1 MTEWETL
8 EVEQHGRV
16 KLIRFNRPNSLNA
29 FNGTMYS
36 EFRRAIEDANADPS
50 VGAIV
55 STGNGR
61 AYSAGADIGG
71 FNATFENGGRAGS
84 AREERDDGTPFD
96 PVFIMESKPIIGAI
110 NGVSVGIGLT
120 GPLLYDML
128 LASTEARFSMRFA
141 AIGLTP
147 EVGSSWTL
155 PHIIGLH
162 KAREMMLTGK
172 IYNDYDLEKLNYNVS
187 FSLLN
192 TSNFGLAQNRER
204 VYFVCTNKNKFQIKA
219 L

>member
-71 FNATFENGGRAGS
+71 FNAC
-84 AREERDDGTPFD
+84 
-96 PVFIMESKPIIGAI
+96 
-110 NGVSVGIGLT
+110 
-120 GPLLYDML
+120 LLYTSPSPRDGL
-128 LASTEARFSMRFA
+128 LSRM
-141 AIGLTP
+141 P
-147 EVGSSWTL
+147 SS
-155 PHIIGLH
+155 
-162 KAREMMLTGK
+162 A
-172 IYNDYDLEKLNYNVS
+172 
-187 FSLLN
+187 
-192 TSNFGLAQNRER
+192 
-204 VYFVCTNKNKFQIKA
+204 
-219 L
+219 